1 MSGVFFGGVYL
12 YQLLC
17 NRSFK
22 KGGWLIFECM
32 GVFSR
37 DYGISTAWVAFFAC
51 MILWWPV
58 SALMQLRNTVD
69 YGGYGGPCINA
80 LRCGTLSDTATRSG
94 RSRAESGCSR
104 AESGRSSARGAAA
117 I

>member
-1 MSGVFFGGVYL
+1 MVLLLAATAAFTCSNLLPKLPSAIMSGVFFGGVYL

-37 DYGISTAWVAFFAC
+37 DYGISTQCMGYILCMRDTMVARKCTHA
-51 MILWWPV
+51 
-58 SALMQLRNTVD
+58 AAANTVD
-69 YGGYGGPCINA
+69 YGGYGGP
-80 LRCGTLSDTATRSG
+80 
-94 RSRAESGCSR
+94 
-104 AESGRSSARGAAA
+104 
-117 I
+117 

>member
-1 MSGVFFGGVYL
+1 MVLLLAATVAFTCSNLLPKLPSAIMSGVFFGGVYL

-69 YGGYGGPCINA
+69 YGGYGGP
-80 LRCGTLSDTATRSG
+80 
-94 RSRAESGCSR
+94 
-104 AESGRSSARGAAA
+104 
-117 I
+117 